1 MLYFFA
7 FFFFFNIS
15 SGIGESLFPYTIT
28 VPFKDAT
35 ASNSL
40 SLHFQA
46 ILVFM
51 SELKFLFSQNYTL

>member
-7 FFFFFNIS
+7 FFFFNIS